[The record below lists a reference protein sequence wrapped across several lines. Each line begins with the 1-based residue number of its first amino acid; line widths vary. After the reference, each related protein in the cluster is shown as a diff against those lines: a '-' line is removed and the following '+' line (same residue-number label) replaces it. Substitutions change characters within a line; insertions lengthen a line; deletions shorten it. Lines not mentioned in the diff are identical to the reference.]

1 METLDMDMRP
11 NTNPAP
17 NTTRHTTQEHT
28 TQEHTTHDKTAYL
41 ASRVNAIL
49 DEIPA
54 PMD

>member
-1 METLDMDMRP
+1 METLDMDMETRP

-17 NTTRHTTQEHT
+17 NTTRHT